1 MTARTASRP
10 LSGIAALSYCA
21 VFAAI
26 IAVLAQI
33 SIPLPGGV
41 PLTLQTLGIMLA
53 GIILGSRKGCLAVII
68 YILLGAV
75 GLPVFAGFKGGISS
89 VFGPTGGFIVSFW
102 TVSLCSGIG
111 FMLGR
116 RAAANTHHKAMLY
129 ICTAVGI
136 LLGAVLNYAVGV
148 VWFTSITGNTTQAAI
163 TMCVLPFIAT
173 DLIKVVLAV
182 IFGPMLNSALVK
194 NGLL

>member
-1 MTARTASRP
+1 MSVKTASRQ
-10 LSGIAALSYCA
+10 LTGLQSVCYCA
-21 VFAAI
+21 IFAAI

-53 GIILGSRKGCLAVII
+53 GIILGAKKGCISVII

-102 TVSLCSGIG
+102 TVSLCSG
-111 FMLGR
+111 LGYFLGK
-116 RAAANTHHKAMLY
+116 RASSNLKSKALLYVLTAA
-129 ICTAVGI
+129 GI
-136 LLGAVLNYAVGV
+136 LIGAALNYLVGV
-148 VWFTSITGNTTQAAI
+148 VWFTSITGNTVSAAI
-163 TMCVLPFIAT
+163 TMCVLPFMLT
-173 DLIKVVLAV
+173 DAIKVVLATV
-182 IFGPMLNSALVK
+182 FGPLLNTALSR
-194 NGLL
+194 NGLI